1 MVLKTIFC
9 LQAVEICSNF
19 LTKNYTL
26 LVDSSRGRTVIAMS
40 SVTLVTIILTPSDL
54 PFLVSD
60 QIFQVG
66 VEVCND
72 VICLSSTTVP
82 LCELY

>member
-1 MVLKTIFC
+1 M
-9 LQAVEICSNF
+9 N
-19 LTKNYTL
+19 
-26 LVDSSRGRTVIAMS
+26 SSRGTTVLAMS
-40 SVTLVTIILTPSDL
+40 TATLVTIILTPTDL

-72 VICLSSTTVP
+72 VICLNSTATVP
-82 LCELY
+82 LSELRIVIENATYLYFHL